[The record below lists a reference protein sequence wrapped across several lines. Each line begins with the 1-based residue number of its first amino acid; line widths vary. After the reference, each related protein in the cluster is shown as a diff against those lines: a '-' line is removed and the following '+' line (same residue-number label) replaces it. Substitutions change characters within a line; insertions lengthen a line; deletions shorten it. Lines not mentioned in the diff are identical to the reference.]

1 MLWIC
6 LTCLIIGI
14 LNKLIQF
21 ETVLSI
27 LFKENQLEVMRKIHP
42 RFIIDT
48 FNSYEVKQK
57 FRFYE
62 NKEITKERL
71 EKFNR
76 ALNNIK
82 KDKIELS
89 K

>member
-27 LFKENQLEVMRKIHP
+27 LFKENQLEV
-42 RFIIDT
+42 
-48 FNSYEVKQK
+48 V
-57 FRFYE
+57 
-62 NKEITKERL
+62 
-71 EKFNR
+71 
-76 ALNNIK
+76 
-82 KDKIELS
+82 
-89 K
+89 